1 MSNFNVDLMNQL
13 GLGTSSVSASS
24 STNSSTGNSQLGQSD
39 FLKLMATQLNNQ
51 DPTQP
56 TDSSQMLAQMA
67 QLSTVSGIQDMQSS
81 LKQLVDTMMAGQ
93 TTQAAAMVG
102 HQIVAPGSTT
112 TLTANGLSG
121 AVNLSQD
128 TNQLAVGI
136 YDSSGQLVK
145 QLDMGAQA
153 KGTIPFT
160 WDGIMDNGNA
170 APSGLYQIKAVANV
184 SGSPQAMDTYV
195 ASTVDSVSV
204 DSSTNSITLNT
215 SGGDAVKLSDIKQL
229 M

>member
-1 MSNFNVDLMNQL
+1 MSNFNVDLMKQL
-13 GLGTSSVSASS
+13 GLGTSSVATSS
-24 STNSSTGNSQLGQSD
+24 STTSSTGSSKLGQSD
-39 FLKLMATQLNNQ
+39 FLKLMTTQLNNQ

-102 HQIVAPGSTT
+102 HQIVAPGSKT
-112 TLTANGLSG
+112 TLSANGLSG

-128 TNQLAVGI
+128 TNQLAIGI
-136 YDSSGQLVK
+136 YDKSGQLVK
-145 QLDMGAQA
+145 QLDMGAQT

-160 WDGIMDNGNA
+160 WDGIMDNGNT
-170 APSGLYQIKAVANV
+170 APSGIYQIKAIANV
-184 SGSPQAMDTYV
+184 SGSPQAMDTFV

-204 DSSTNSITLNT
+204 DSSTQNITLNT
-215 SGGDAVKLSDIKQL
+215 SSGDAVKVSDIKQL